1 MADYT
6 FTNNDGKKYKILKK
20 KPHYSYNADGLC
32 DPPDYRGPKIHISP
46 ELTPKREMAVM
57 IEEIFHAFFWDIPEK
72 EVRRFCGTVT
82 NILHKDGWRQTVTTE
97 PSAEWS
103 GHIKE
108 K

>member
-6 FTNNDGKKYKILKK
+6 FTNNDGVRYKILKK

-46 ELTPKREMAVM
+46 DLTPKREMAVM
-57 IEEIFHAFFWDIPEK
+57 IEEMMHAFFWNIPEK
-72 EVRRFCGTVT
+72 EVRRFCGSVT

-97 PSAEWS
+97 PSTEYV
-103 GHIKE
+103 GHVK
-108 K
+108 